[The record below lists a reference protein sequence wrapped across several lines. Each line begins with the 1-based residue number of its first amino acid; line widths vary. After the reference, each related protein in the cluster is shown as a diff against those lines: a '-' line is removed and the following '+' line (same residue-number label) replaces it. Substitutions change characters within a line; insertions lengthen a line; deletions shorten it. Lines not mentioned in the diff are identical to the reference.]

1 MKKIINAMVIAF
13 TMMTI
18 GNLDARAVRRST
30 IRITPNQKAMLTN
43 TKALKN
49 PSLTPEQKKQAEI
62 QLAINLAKD
71 KDAPLLLREQ
81 QLQEDIEAVK
91 AEIKSMQEE
100 NGYLGLLFD
109 NEELGQAKKDLK
121 EFEKELFDVQRKL
134 KREPKAVMS
143 LKKWAM
149 VSFIAAVGLAAA
161 DQLITGGAGRTAIW
175 GYVPSASN
183 VGTAGKTMWSY
194 VPSLRSAPESSWMDI
209 LENAGTIAST
219 AISTTG
225 TLLAAYSYY
234 NQLNDIIAGM
244 NENPDADQEV
254 LQNAI
259 RERDLL
265 KKKLDK
271 FKETNP
277 EEYKKN
283 IKN

>member
-1 MKKIINAMVIAF
+1 MKKIINIVLFAL
-13 TMMTI
+13 TI
-18 GNLDARAVRRST
+18 GFVGNVDARRLIRLT
-30 IRITPNQKAMLTN
+30 IQITPNEKAMLTN

-109 NEELGQAKKDLK
+109 SEDLAEAKKDLK

-134 KREPKAVMS
+134 KRAGITQPKAVMS

-161 DQLITGGAGRTAIW
+161 DQLITGGVGRTAVMGGI
-175 GYVPSASN
+175 S
-183 VGTAGKTMWSY
+183 TAG
-194 VPSLRSAPESSWMDI
+194 SAIKS
-209 LENAGTIAST
+209 GAST
-219 AISTTG
+219 AWSYAPSLTGSTTANEAA
-225 TLLAAYSYY
+225 LAAAAGAWDMVKSAGAMVITQKIA
-234 NQLNDIIAGM
+234 NQMMMLLEDPNT
-244 NENPDADQEV
+244 DQSEKDE
-254 LQNAI
+254 I
-259 RERDLL
+259 
-265 KKKLDK
+265 
-271 FKETNP
+271 KETLNRW
-277 EEYKKN
+277 EAEKAEQQR
-283 IKN
+283 